1 MRQIYVCLKKSAAL
15 CQILA
20 EIRNAFCFQF
30 QITLNFYINIKGF
43 VLESIYQIKS
53 SQTITKYF
61 EVYFVFISCNIIS
74 TASATINEAKHDIV
88 HIKCLETGTITFLI
102 GTLNRMISNI
112 T

>member
-1 MRQIYVCLKKSAAL
+1 M
-15 CQILA
+15 
-20 EIRNAFCFQF
+20 NM
-30 QITLNFYINIKGF
+30 KGF